1 MELLNLQCYA
11 EVFKHWSVSV
21 QLFCITRQCWMH
33 CTWSN
38 NRHLIHFVILALD
51 LVQFFKAK
59 PSPAIMVCTTW
70 WMGERHALPPGLP
83 PHCSWSALLCA
94 AVLHSEHIKHKPA
107 LRQLCTCNYNRWRKH
122 WSFVHCMRYIIY
134 STLNA
139 IVMKWVLGRML
150 FVSH

>member
-1 MELLNLQCYA
+1 MQKFSST
-11 EVFKHWSVSV
+11 EVFLYSYFASPDNVGCTALGPTTGTSFTSSYWPWIWSSFSKQNLHQPSWSVPHGGWV
-21 QLFCITRQCWMH
+21 
-33 CTWSN
+33 
-38 NRHLIHFVILALD
+38 
-51 LVQFFKAK
+51 
-59 PSPAIMVCTTW
+59 
-70 WMGERHALPPGLP
+70 RHALPPGLP
-83 PHCSWSALLCA
+83 PHCSWSVLLCA

-150 FVSH
+150 FASH